1 MNYTLITG
9 ASSGIGE
16 EFARQY
22 AAKGNSLIL
31 VARSGNKLE
40 KLANEL
46 SAKHEIKVK
55 VLTIDLSQIDA
66 AEKVHTQ
73 CKQEGLKINVL
84 INDAGVG
91 LIGKFDDFELE
102 RIEDM
107 LVLNV
112 VTLTKLTYLFF
123 PDLKE
128 SRGVLINIASQ
139 VAFTAN
145 PYMSSYAAT
154 KAYVLSFTEG
164 IRVEYEKEG
173 VRIFPVCPGPTYT
186 KFFEKT
192 ATSPDDIK
200 FKFRPPKDVV
210 EETLAGIDNN
220 KDVVLVGWE
229 NKIMTTLM
237 RLIPRSWSAKFSSNM
252 VKNDKKERKPN
263 GKY

>member
-1 MNYTLITG
+1 VNYTLITG

-22 AAKGNSLIL
+22 AARGNSLIL
-31 VARSGNKLE
+31 IARSEDKLQA
-40 KLANEL
+40 LANEL
-46 SAKHEIKVK
+46 MAKHKVNVK
-55 VLTIDLSQIDA
+55 VMPVDLAQMDA
-66 AEKVHTQ
+66 AEKVYAQ
-73 CKQEGLKINVL
+73 CKAENLKVSVL

-91 LIGKFDDFELE
+91 LIGKFDDFEIQ
-102 RIEDM
+102 RIESM

-112 VTLTKLTYLFF
+112 VTLTKLTYLFL
-123 PDLKE
+123 PDLKKTQ
-128 SRGVLINIASQ
+128 GILINIASQ

-173 VRIFPVCPGPTYT
+173 VRILPVCPGPTYT

-192 ATSPDDIK
+192 EASPDDIN

-210 EETLAGIDNN
+210 EETLAGIENN

-237 RLIPRSWSAKFSSNM
+237 RLIPRSWSAKFSSNI
-252 VKNDKKERKPN
+252 VNDEKKRKTS
-263 GKY
+263 KR